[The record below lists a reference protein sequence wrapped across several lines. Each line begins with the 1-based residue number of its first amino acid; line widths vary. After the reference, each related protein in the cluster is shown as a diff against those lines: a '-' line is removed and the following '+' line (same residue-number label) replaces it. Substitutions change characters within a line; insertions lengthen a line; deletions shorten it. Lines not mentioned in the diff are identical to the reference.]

1 MENERKIERE
11 TLLKEFSKRDL
22 SQVCLMKIICV
33 INKAK
38 DKEFV
43 AKKITTLLDKNEEE
57 ILKLLNEM

>member
-38 DKEFV
+38 DKELV
-43 AKKITTLLDKNEEE
+43 AKKTTTLLDKNEEE
-57 ILKLLNEM
+57 ILKHLNEM

>member
-33 INKAK
+33 INNAK
-38 DKEFV
+38 DKELV
-43 AKKITTLLDKNEEE
+43 AKKTTTLLDKNEEE

>member
-38 DKEFV
+38 DKELV

-57 ILKLLNEM
+57 ILKLLSEM

>member
-33 INKAK
+33 IKNAK